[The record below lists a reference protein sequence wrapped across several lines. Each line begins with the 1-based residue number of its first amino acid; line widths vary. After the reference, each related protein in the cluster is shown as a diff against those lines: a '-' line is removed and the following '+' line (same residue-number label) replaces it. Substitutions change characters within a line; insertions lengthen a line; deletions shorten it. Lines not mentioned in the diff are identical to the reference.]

1 MDREV
6 HIEQRRVEQAR
17 YGWIDN
23 QIDTYCG
30 QIDTVD
36 RQILRTDRY
45 CVYIYTADRQTDKH
59 TDRQTDRKTHRPIQ
73 RYVGRQVN
81 R

>member
-59 TDRQTDRKTHRPIQ
+59 TDRQTERQIDRYKDTWVDR
-73 RYVGRQVN
+73 
-81 R
+81 

>member
-6 HIEQRRVEQAR
+6 HREQRRVEQAR

-36 RQILRTDRY
+36 RQIL
-45 CVYIYTADRQTDKH
+45 CIYIYTADRQTDKH
-59 TDRQTDRKTHRPIQ
+59 TDRQTERQIDRYKDTWVDR
-73 RYVGRQVN
+73 
-81 R
+81 